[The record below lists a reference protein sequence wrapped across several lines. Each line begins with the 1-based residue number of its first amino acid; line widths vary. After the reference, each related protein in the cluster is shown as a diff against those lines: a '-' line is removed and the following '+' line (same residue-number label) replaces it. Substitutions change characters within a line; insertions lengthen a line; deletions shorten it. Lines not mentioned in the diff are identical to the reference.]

1 MALFYLLK
9 RRDEDGQD
17 SYDRQPRQNDQHRES
32 TDRPCHHRWPTVVQL
47 MVAHAAF
54 SMQLVKVLTAC
65 CLMVSDLTTLST
77 NMRQPRQ
84 SLSPC
89 AAILPTPAAAVI
101 GNSNDHGTGT
111 SLIYF
116 GLPSSSK

>member
-1 MALFYLLK
+1 MGLFDLLK
-9 RRDEDGQD
+9 RRDKDGQD
-17 SYDRQPRQNDQHRES
+17 SYDRQPRQNDEHRES
-32 TDRPCHHRWPTVVQL
+32 TDRPRHGWPPVVQL

-77 NMRQPRQ
+77 NMRQPRL